1 MQNAKLAYTVEE
13 ASKSTG
19 IGKNTLRN
27 LIEWKKIPVIKV
39 GRKFL
44 IKKDVLENFLS
55 KNEGRDLRIRNDVEA
70 NNLKEQI
77 KELEK
82 KQAEENRRKRN
93 HRLIEVGAAVES
105 VLGKPIEKDDIP
117 KLIGFL
123 NKQEQNGKYF
133 STAMGVKETNV
144 NSNK

>member
-44 IKKDVLENFLS
+44 IKKMCWKIFCQ
-55 KNEGRDLRIRNDVEA
+55 KM
-70 NNLKEQI
+70 K
-77 KELEK
+77 
-82 KQAEENRRKRN
+82 AE
-93 HRLIEVGAAVES
+93 I
-105 VLGKPIEKDDIP
+105 
-117 KLIGFL
+117 
-123 NKQEQNGKYF
+123 
-133 STAMGVKETNV
+133 
-144 NSNK
+144 

>member
-27 LIEWKKIPVIKV
+27 LIEIPVIKV

-70 NNLKEQI
+70 I
-77 KELEK
+77 K
-82 KQAEENRRKRN
+82 
-93 HRLIEVGAAVES
+93 
-105 VLGKPIEKDDIP
+105 
-117 KLIGFL
+117 
-123 NKQEQNGKYF
+123 
-133 STAMGVKETNV
+133 
-144 NSNK
+144 

>member
-1 MQNAKLAYTVEE
+1 MQARKEMINMQNAKLAYTVEE
-13 ASKSTG
+13 ASKSMG

-70 NNLKEQI
+70 I
-77 KELEK
+77 K
-82 KQAEENRRKRN
+82 
-93 HRLIEVGAAVES
+93 
-105 VLGKPIEKDDIP
+105 
-117 KLIGFL
+117 
-123 NKQEQNGKYF
+123 
-133 STAMGVKETNV
+133 
-144 NSNK
+144 

>member
-1 MQNAKLAYTVEE
+1 MQARKEMINMQNAKLAYTVEE

-27 LIEWKKIPVIKV
+27 LIKV

-70 NNLKEQI
+70 I
-77 KELEK
+77 K
-82 KQAEENRRKRN
+82 
-93 HRLIEVGAAVES
+93 
-105 VLGKPIEKDDIP
+105 
-117 KLIGFL
+117 
-123 NKQEQNGKYF
+123 
-133 STAMGVKETNV
+133 
-144 NSNK
+144 

>member
-27 LIEWKKIPVIKV
+27 LIEWKKIPV

-70 NNLKEQI
+70 I
-77 KELEK
+77 K
-82 KQAEENRRKRN
+82 
-93 HRLIEVGAAVES
+93 
-105 VLGKPIEKDDIP
+105 
-117 KLIGFL
+117 
-123 NKQEQNGKYF
+123 
-133 STAMGVKETNV
+133 
-144 NSNK
+144 

>member
-55 KNEGRDLRIRNDVEA
+55 KNEGRDVRIRNDVEA
-70 NNLKEQI
+70 I
-77 KELEK
+77 K
-82 KQAEENRRKRN
+82 
-93 HRLIEVGAAVES
+93 S
-105 VLGKPIEKDDIP
+105 
-117 KLIGFL
+117 
-123 NKQEQNGKYF
+123 
-133 STAMGVKETNV
+133 
-144 NSNK
+144 

>member
-1 MQNAKLAYTVEE
+1 MQAKKEMINMQNAKLAYTVEE

-55 KNEGRDLRIRNDVEA
+55 KNEGRDFRIRNDVEA
-70 NNLKEQI
+70 I
-77 KELEK
+77 K
-82 KQAEENRRKRN
+82 
-93 HRLIEVGAAVES
+93 
-105 VLGKPIEKDDIP
+105 
-117 KLIGFL
+117 
-123 NKQEQNGKYF
+123 
-133 STAMGVKETNV
+133 
-144 NSNK
+144 